1 MMKLKE
7 KPYMRD
13 PERIKSLMEAF
24 QRFIMLMKF
33 FPLFCDSLFSA
44 SALPA
49 SFRT

>member
-33 FPLFCDSLFSA
+33 FPLFSA